1 MHLLD
6 LTVLLQ
12 QVISLTQTL
21 ICKPLSRYSGGADFR
36 AHDFEKCKNVFSFS
50 RGSSESSEIHPH
62 WNCCVTPDL
71 LPGLFWRICCPHPHD
86 AVPFAQCSQP
96 SARGIYIHWLGPCEI
111 CRCCW
116 FPLCIVNKVRKT
128 HTQPKLF
135 KFFDYLFLRVGFTAC
150 WDRCSQCPV
159 FSSPW
164 TGMDFSSDL
173 SVK

>member
-21 ICKPLSRYSGGADFR
+21 ICKPLSRYSGSADLR

-111 CRCCW
+111 VVAVGS
-116 FPLCIVNKVRKT
+116 LCALSTRSEKHT
-128 HTQPKLF
+128 HNPNSSNSLISYFYVLVSQPAGIDVPNAPCSLRHGQGWT
-135 KFFDYLFLRVGFTAC
+135 FLQISR
-150 WDRCSQCPV
+150 
-159 FSSPW
+159 
-164 TGMDFSSDL
+164 
-173 SVK
+173 